1 MLNACV
7 LCWTVSIQR
16 DPHPAPPP
24 RLPGIAVLTRW
35 VKKPGFLLIPKIIER
50 RTLKRYICTA
60 LYSGIFIIAKTWK

>member
-1 MLNACV
+1 MP
-7 LCWTVSIQR
+7 VSSAG
-16 DPHPAPPP
+16 PSPFKGTHTPPP
-24 RLPGIAVLTRW
+24 RPGLPGITVLTRW